1 MRNYTEQEMREI
13 LGQEMQVSE
22 QVEERLSDTYR
33 QIRTQKRKSRFH
45 VWQGAAGTV
54 AAFFAA
60 GVFCVSNPVLA
71 AKLPFIGHIFEEL
84 GDEASYAG
92 DYSGVGTQL
101 AEGGEN
107 AETGASAAAETA
119 GKENGAQE
127 VAGNYSQTANGM
139 TVTLSEVYCNDVAL
153 YLTMELKGEEPIAD
167 HFELYDGKPVLQAQG
182 TAKFSFMDEDCSFQ
196 EVLDGKFVDDYTYL
210 AMYRMELDPVCTD
223 YSEFHAALQE
233 AYGEEGPSNDGE
245 TAQYRDLIKKRD
257 LPESFDVSLSF
268 DRIFGDRKD
277 PMSIY
282 DAAKVEKPSE
292 EELNAMSDE
301 EWNSHMMELFEL
313 VPDYNNTPNPY
324 EDYTYEGPY
333 TFDFTV
339 QVDHEQTVTVEVE
352 NDAAGKPFV
361 SSVTKT
367 PFELYLEEQGLEE
380 AIDLDPVLVV
390 LDANGKRIETGKR
403 GGSLNMLAIDGHDV
417 SKIDIYYITWE
428 DFEGKQIKGSYF
440 DEHDTN
446 ESGETLKDVLD
457 ACNMYHKEVTFG

>member
-22 QVEERLSDTYR
+22 QVEERLSNVYQ
-33 QIRTQKRKSRFH
+33 QIHAGKRRNRFH
-45 VWQGAAGTV
+45 AWQGAAGTV
-54 AAFFAA
+54 AAVFAA

-101 AEGGEN
+101 AGGEN
-107 AETGASAAAETA
+107 TDPGTSVTAETTGEENET
-119 GKENGAQE
+119 QE
-127 VAGNYSQTANGM
+127 ATGNYTQTANGM

-167 HFELYDGKPVLQAQG
+167 QFELYDGKPILQVQG
-182 TAKFSFMDEDCSFQ
+182 TAKYSFRDEEWTFQ
-196 EVLDGKFVDDYTYL
+196 EALDGKFVDDYTYL

-333 TFDFTV
+333 TFDLTV

-390 LDANGKRIETGKR
+390 LDADGRRIETGKR

-457 ACNMYHKEVTFG
+457 GCNMYHKEVTFG

>member
-22 QVEERLSDTYR
+22 QVEERLSNVYQ
-33 QIRTQKRKSRFH
+33 QIHAGKRRNRFH
-45 VWQGAAGTV
+45 AWQGAAGTV
-54 AAFFAA
+54 AAVFAA
-60 GVFCVSNPVLA
+60 GIFCVSNPVLA

-84 GDEASYAG
+84 GDEASYTG

-101 AEGGEN
+101 AGGEN
-107 AETGASAAAETA
+107 TDPGTSVTAETTGE
-119 GKENGAQE
+119 ENEKQE
-127 VAGNYSQTANGM
+127 ATGNYTQTANGM

-167 HFELYDGKPVLQAQG
+167 QFELYDGKPILQVQG
-182 TAKFSFMDEDCSFQ
+182 TAKYSFMDEDWTFQ
-196 EVLDGKFVDDYTYL
+196 EALDGKFVDDYTYL

-333 TFDFTV
+333 TFDLTV

-390 LDANGKRIETGKR
+390 LDADGRRIETGKR

-457 ACNMYHKEVTFG
+457 GCSLYHKEVTLG